1 MGDPI
6 VVPGFLPS
14 RNGLHFAN
22 GWAPGPTIRF
32 GAFDPRRLGIGDAK
46 DGLCGGMCWY
56 VRERFE
62 RGLPVPPDR
71 VAPANGSP
79 LFRAIVRRQ
88 ILSLGWLTVPWRFW
102 RAASMPPD
110 ALARRSLEVEWPRI
124 REGLD
129 AGRLVVVGLVRH
141 HGPSPFELTK
151 DHQVLAW
158 GYSADPTTG
167 AATLHIYDPNHPDR
181 DDVTVTLSP
190 DGLAQS
196 TGERLV
202 GVIGL

>member
-1 MGDPI
+1 MTDET

-14 RNGLHFAN
+14 RHGLHFSN
-22 GWAPGPTIRF
+22 RFEPGPTVRL
-32 GAFDPRRLGIGDAK
+32 GVLDPRLIGIGDAR

-62 RGLPVPPDR
+62 AGLPIAEDR

-79 LFRAIVRRQ
+79 LFRSIVRRQ

-102 RAASMPPD
+102 RAASMPVD
-110 ALARRSLEVEWPRI
+110 ALARRTLDVEWPII
-124 REGLD
+124 RRALD
-129 AGRLVVVGLVRH
+129 AGRVAQVGLVRH
-141 HGPSPFELTK
+141 HGRSPFELSR
-151 DHQVLAW
+151 DHQVLAY
-158 GYSADPTTG
+158 GYSMHAG
-167 AATLHIYDPNHPDR
+167 SGSITLRLYDPNWPDR

-190 DGLAQS
+190 DGHTQS
-196 TGERLV
+196 TGERLL